1 METCPTCGQPVPDSV
16 PAVPVDPFG
25 AELAYLQVAEDVERR
40 IAAGEFTG
48 RIPSER
54 YLSDEYETS
63 SKTIRS
69 AMAVLKERG
78 LVQTAGTRGTFVKR

>member
-1 METCPTCGQPVPDSV
+1 M

-25 AELAYLQVAEDVERR
+25 AERAYVQVADDVQRR

-54 YLSDEYETS
+54 YLADEYETS
-63 SKTIRS
+63 AKTVRS
-69 AMAVLKERG
+69 AMTLLKERG
-78 LVQTAGTRGTFVKR
+78 IVRTAGTRGTFVKR

>member
-1 METCPTCGQPVPDSV
+1 MCGHWLPDST

-25 AELAYLQVAEDVERR
+25 AEHAYVHVADDMQRR
-40 IAAGEFTG
+40 IEAGVFTG
-48 RIPSER
+48 QIPSER
-54 YLSDEYETS
+54 DLAEDYETS

-78 LVQTAGTRGTFVKR
+78 LVRTAGTRGTFVKR